1 MLRGMFTAVSGM
13 RAQQWRLDSVANN
26 LANVNT
32 DGFKRGQAAFK
43 AFPQLL
49 LRRMNDDGVYLHPF
63 GSADMAPIIGKLG
76 TGVEFN
82 EQFVSLEQGPLR
94 ETFSDFDVALDGPGF
109 FAISTPWGER
119 YTRNGSFFL
128 GMEGYLLTKQ
138 GYQVMGENGPIRVQ
152 ANNFQ
157 IDREG
162 RVWVN
167 AEYLD
172 DPEVMISRERNE
184 WNDTIHLD
192 TLRIVNFEV
201 PRYLRQQGNS
211 FFFATEISGPP
222 HIMEPGNRASVWQ
235 GFIEAANVEP
245 VREMI
250 QMIEVNRAYEAN
262 SRVVQ
267 THDSMLGTLINQ
279 VGRTN

>member
-1 MLRGMFTAVSGM
+1 MIRGWFTAVSGM
-13 RAQQWRLDSVANN
+13 RAQQWRLDTVGNN

-32 DGFKRGQAAFK
+32 DGFKRGQAVFK
-43 AFPQLL
+43 AFPQMLM
-49 LRRMNDDGVYLHPF
+49 RRMNDDGVYLHPF
-63 GSADMAPIIGKLG
+63 GSADMAPVIGRLG

-82 EQFVSLEQGPLR
+82 ELYVSLEQGPLR
-94 ETFSDFDVALDGPGF
+94 ETHSDFDIALDGPGF

-128 GMEGYLLTKQ
+128 GMEGYLMTKS
-138 GYQVMGENGPIRVQ
+138 GFQVLGENGPIRVQ

-167 AEYLD
+167 AEYGD
-172 DPEVMISRERNE
+172 DPNTMIARERNE
-184 WNDTIHLD
+184 WNDTVLLD
-192 TLRIVNFEV
+192 TLRIVNFDV
-201 PRYLRQQGNS
+201 PRYLRQQGTS
-211 FFFATEISGPP
+211 LFFATEISGPP
-222 HIMEPGNRASVWQ
+222 HIMETGERPSVWQ

-250 QMIEVNRAYEAN
+250 QMIEINRAYEAN
-262 SRVVQ
+262 SRVIQ

-279 VGRTN
+279 VGRIT